1 MLRQA
6 VRTLAMKDLNAMPFE
21 LVTVPCLSDNYAF
34 LTHDAASGETALIDI
49 PEAGPIL
56 EALETRGWTLS
67 TILITHHHYDHIDG
81 LEGVLA
87 KHKARVI
94 GAEADAGRLPP
105 LDVAVKEGDSVAAL
119 KGKPVNLVEL
129 SVSHYLLARGLE
141 SVGLAEKDIS
151 VVNTSDAD
159 MVAAFA
165 APDVE
170 AAVNKCADTFGEID
184 MVLAG
189 QAGNFPAGA
198 AQMSA
203 NAFKTVID
211 IDLLGTFNVFRAA
224 IHRCKRPGA
233 SFIAISAP
241 QGKDPWL
248 YQSHV
253 CAAKAGVN
261 MLVKCCALE
270 WGIEGVRVNAI
281 SPGPIDGTEGMARLA
296 PTDQARHEAE
306 QALALKRF
314 GSRDDIAE
322 AALWLCSE
330 GAGYV
335 TGTILEVEGGTTVG
349 DASKAL
355 RI

>member
-1 MLRQA
+1 MPAATSYDMSGMTCFMSGATSGINEQIARRFAQAGAKIFVVSRSPEKVEATIEMLR
-6 VRTLAMKDLNAMPFE
+6 
-21 LVTVPCLSDNYAF
+21 
-34 LTHDAASGETALIDI
+34 GE
-49 PEAGPIL
+49 
-56 EALETRGWTLS
+56 
-67 TILITHHHYDHIDG
+67 
-81 LEGVLA
+81 
-87 KHKARVI
+87 
-94 GAEADAGRLPP
+94 GAEADGC
-105 LDVAVKEGDSVAAL
+105 
-119 KGKPVNLVEL
+119 PVD
-129 SVSHYLLARGLE
+129 AR
-141 SVGLAEKDIS
+141 SW
-151 VVNTSDAD
+151 
-159 MVAAFA
+159 
-165 APDVE
+165 PDVE